1 MVKGNFYFIKN
12 EYFDRF
18 NDKFL
23 MKNKE
28 ESNGEI
34 HNRPCFYA
42 VKDEK
47 TGLLWLIPFS
57 SQVDK
62 FKKIYSDKVSKY
74 KKCDTFVFGKV
85 LGYEKAF
92 LIQNIYPITK
102 EYIENEYVDSNN
114 NPVRVEEKLEKEL
127 ASKAKKVIRLTRN
140 GIKLVFTDILKI
152 EKELLNI

>member
-34 HNRPCFYA
+34 HNCPCFYA

-57 SQVDK
+57 S
-62 FKKIYSDKVSKY
+62 
-74 KKCDTFVFGKV
+74 
-85 LGYEKAF
+85 
-92 LIQNIYPITK
+92 
-102 EYIENEYVDSNN
+102 
-114 NPVRVEEKLEKEL
+114 
-127 ASKAKKVIRLTRN
+127 
-140 GIKLVFTDILKI
+140 
-152 EKELLNI
+152 